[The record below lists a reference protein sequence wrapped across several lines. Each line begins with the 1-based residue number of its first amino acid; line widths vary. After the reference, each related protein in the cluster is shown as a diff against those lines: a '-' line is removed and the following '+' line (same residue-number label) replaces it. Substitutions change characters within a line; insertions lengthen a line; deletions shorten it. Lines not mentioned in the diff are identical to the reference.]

1 MKRKHEYVC
10 INCPLSCPLE
20 LIEEDGVVL
29 EVNGND
35 CKVGARY
42 AEEEFKAPRRVVT
55 TTVKARGGALPLLPV
70 RSESPIPKRRIAEA
84 VAALSGL
91 TVDAPVRNGQVIYP
105 DILGTGVDVI
115 SSRDLEEHRGD
126 G

>member
-20 LIEEDGVVL
+20 LLEEDGEVL
-29 EVNGND
+29 EVKGHD

-42 AEEEFKAPRRVVT
+42 AEEEFRDPRRVVT
-55 TTVKARGGALPLLPV
+55 TTVRARGGALPLLPV
-70 RSESPIPKRRIAEA
+70 RSESPIPKKRVAEA

-115 SSRDLEEHRGD
+115 SSRDLEEHHGD